1 MSSLRRKSVAAL
13 AGQLSQAPI
22 DWLTHSANNWAKPT
36 YRISRMTT
44 FNPHIAADPA
54 AQQAAAPA
62 PAVVEYSEQYTMKR
76 QQRLSLNQEEADSV
90 NCQIDLIERCT
101 GKRISV
107 NKLIKQATLQ
117 KAEQVLEQGKN
128 E

>member
-1 MSSLRRKSVAAL
+1 
-13 AGQLSQAPI
+13 
-22 DWLTHSANNWAKPT
+22 
-36 YRISRMTT
+36 MTT

-54 AQQAAAPA
+54 AQQAAAPT
-62 PAVVEYSEQYTMKR
+62 PAAGEYSEQYTMKR
-76 QQRLSLNQEEADSV
+76 QQRLSLTQEEADSV
-90 NCQIDLIERCT
+90 NRQLDLIERCT

-128 E
+128 K

>member
-1 MSSLRRKSVAAL
+1 
-13 AGQLSQAPI
+13 
-22 DWLTHSANNWAKPT
+22 
-36 YRISRMTT
+36 
-44 FNPHIAADPA
+44 
-54 AQQAAAPA
+54 
-62 PAVVEYSEQYTMKR
+62 MKR
-76 QQRLSLNQEEADSV
+76 QQRLSLTQEEADSV
-90 NCQIDLIERCT
+90 NRQLDLIERCT

>member
-1 MSSLRRKSVAAL
+1 
-13 AGQLSQAPI
+13 
-22 DWLTHSANNWAKPT
+22 
-36 YRISRMTT
+36 MTT

-54 AQQAAAPA
+54 AQQAAAPP
-62 PAVVEYSEQYTMKR
+62 PAAGEYSEQYTMKR
-76 QQRLSLNQEEADSV
+76 QQRLSLTQEEADSV
-90 NCQIDLIERCT
+90 NRQLDLMERCT

>member
-1 MSSLRRKSVAAL
+1 
-13 AGQLSQAPI
+13 
-22 DWLTHSANNWAKPT
+22 
-36 YRISRMTT
+36 MTT

-54 AQQAAAPA
+54 AHQVAAPA
-62 PAVVEYSEQYTMKR
+62 PAVGEYSEQYTMKR
-76 QQRLSLNQEEADSV
+76 QQRLSLTQEEADSV
-90 NCQIDLIERCT
+90 NRQVDLIERCT

>member
-1 MSSLRRKSVAAL
+1 
-13 AGQLSQAPI
+13 
-22 DWLTHSANNWAKPT
+22 
-36 YRISRMTT
+36 MTT

-62 PAVVEYSEQYTMKR
+62 PTVDEYSEQYTMKR
-76 QQRLSLNQEEADSV
+76 QQRLSLTQEEADSV
-90 NCQIDLIERCT
+90 NRQLDLIERCT

>member
-1 MSSLRRKSVAAL
+1 
-13 AGQLSQAPI
+13 
-22 DWLTHSANNWAKPT
+22 
-36 YRISRMTT
+36 MTT

-62 PAVVEYSEQYTMKR
+62 AAGEYSEQYTMKR
-76 QQRLSLNQEEADSV
+76 QQRLSLTQEEADSV
-90 NCQIDLIERCT
+90 NRQLDLMERCT
-101 GKRISV
+101 GQRISV

>member
-1 MSSLRRKSVAAL
+1 
-13 AGQLSQAPI
+13 
-22 DWLTHSANNWAKPT
+22 
-36 YRISRMTT
+36 MTT

-62 PAVVEYSEQYTMKR
+62 PAVSEYSEQYTMKR
-76 QQRLSLNQEEADSV
+76 QQRLSLTQEEADSV

>member
-1 MSSLRRKSVAAL
+1 
-13 AGQLSQAPI
+13 
-22 DWLTHSANNWAKPT
+22 
-36 YRISRMTT
+36 MTT

-128 E
+128 K